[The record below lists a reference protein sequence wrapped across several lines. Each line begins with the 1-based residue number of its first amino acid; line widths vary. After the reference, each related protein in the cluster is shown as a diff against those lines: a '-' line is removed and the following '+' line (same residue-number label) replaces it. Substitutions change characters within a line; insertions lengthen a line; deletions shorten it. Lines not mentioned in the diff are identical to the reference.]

1 MTRASNLEDRIRTDW
16 QDRERVLK
24 SSRFSAI
31 FSQSTIVYHSIAK
44 TTVLNIIQS
53 LIRLLQI
60 PLFGG
65 RMNLSPQH
73 ANYSVQSTGTTIKK
87 KQRWDDEGVSATIG
101 TIMSLLV
108 FLTFLG
114 MFTNQFL
121 PVWMSDNEST
131 HMSDAIG
138 QFTTLKS
145 SVDISIS
152 NYANSL
158 IAPSSIFI
166 PVTLSAPGVP
176 VFAASTAGIL
186 TLTPHSINVR
196 PMFNV
201 SYTYTQAGGTS
212 RVLNNSNDGASGG
225 SLELYCP
232 NRYYVEEKLIYENG
246 AVILNQSDGEV
257 VIAGPQFLA
266 KNVGSGASSNIVVML
281 TQITLQGQNK
291 TVGGTGSKGVN
302 ANLQFADSTEYDN
315 NNSGGSALVF
325 TITSQHSIAWENYFN
340 NTLNGTAGMTYG
352 HGYTI
357 HKELKSFADKSRNYY
372 IVRVSISSVKVF
384 DHTHAVVNLDIGE
397 LVRT

>member
-1 MTRASNLEDRIRTDW
+1 
-16 QDRERVLK
+16 
-24 SSRFSAI
+24 
-31 FSQSTIVYHSIAK
+31 
-44 TTVLNIIQS
+44 
-53 LIRLLQI
+53 
-60 PLFGG
+60 
-65 RMNLSPQH
+65 MNLSPQH
-73 ANYSVQSTGTTIKK
+73 ANYSAQSTGTTIKK
-87 KQRWDDEGVSATIG
+87 KQRWDDEGVAATIG
-101 TIMSLLV
+101 TIMTLLV

-121 PVWMSDNEST
+121 PVWMTDNESS
-131 HMSDAIG
+131 HMSEVIG
-138 QFTTLKS
+138 QFTSLKS
-145 SVDISIS
+145 TIDISIS

-158 IAPSSIFI
+158 VAPSSIFV

-186 TLTPHSINVR
+186 TLTPHAINMR

-201 SYTYTQAGGTS
+201 SYTYQTGG
-212 RVLNNSNDGASGG
+212 VLHTVSYLNPSNDGGSGG

-246 AVILNQSDGEV
+246 AVILNQTDGEF
-257 VIAGPQFLA
+257 VIAGPQFLT
-266 KNVGSGASSNIVVML
+266 KNLGSGGTSSIVVKL
-281 TQITLQGQNK
+281 TQITLQGHNK

-315 NNSGGSALVF
+315 NVGSILYF
-325 TITSQHSIAWENYFN
+325 NITSQHGIAWENYFN
-340 NTLNGTAGMTYG
+340 STLNGTAGMTYG

-372 IVRVSISSVKVF
+372 IVTVSISNVKVF

>member
-1 MTRASNLEDRIRTDW
+1 MKTYW
-16 QDRERVLK
+16 QARKCVFKL
-24 SSRFSAI
+24 SCFSAVYH
-31 FSQSTIVYHSIAK
+31 QSTIVHHSIAK

-53 LIRLLQI
+53 LISLLQI

-73 ANYSVQSTGTTIKK
+73 ANYSAQSTGTTIKK
-87 KQRWDDEGVSATIG
+87 KQRWDDEGVAATIG
-101 TIMSLLV
+101 TIMTLLV

-121 PVWMSDNEST
+121 PVWMTDNEAT
-131 HMSDAIG
+131 HMSEAIG
-138 QFTTLKS
+138 QFADLKS
-145 SVDISIS
+145 TIDISIS

-158 IAPSSIFI
+158 VAPSSIFI
-166 PVTLSAPGVP
+166 PVTLSAPGIP

-186 TLTPHSINVR
+186 TLTPHAINMR

-201 SYTYTQAGGTS
+201 SYTYQAAGRPVS
-212 RVLNNSNDGASGG
+212 YLNPSNDGGSGG

-232 NRYYVEEKLIYENG
+232 NRYYVEQKLIYENG
-246 AVILNQSDGEV
+246 AVILNQTDGEF

-266 KNVGSGASSNIVVML
+266 KNVGSGGTSSIVVML
-281 TQITLQGQNK
+281 TQITLQGHNK

-302 ANLQFADSTEYDN
+302 ANLQYADSTEYN
-315 NNSGGSALVF
+315 KIAGSILYF
-325 TITSQHSIAWENYFN
+325 NITSQHGIAWENYFN
-340 NTLNGTAGMTYG
+340 STLNGTAGMTYG

-357 HKELKSFADKSRNYY
+357 HKVLKSFPDRSRNYY
-372 IVRVSISSVKVF
+372 IVTVSIESVKVF